1 MTSFVIRVIV
11 TGLGLWVADWL
22 LDGIS
27 IGSPTTLVLAALVLG
42 ILNAV
47 IKPLLFWLTL
57 PLTVITL
64 GIFVLVL
71 NAAVFGLAAAFF
83 SGFTVASFWS
93 AMGGALIVSLV
104 SWVASWF
111 IGDKKGG

>member
-1 MTSFVIRVIV
+1 MSGFLIRVIV

-22 LDGIS
+22 LAGITIQS
-27 IGSPTTLVLAALVLG
+27 TTTLILAALVLG

-57 PLTVITL
+57 PLTIVTL
-64 GIFVLVL
+64 GIFILIL

-83 SGFTVASFWS
+83 AGFSVDSFWT
-93 AMGGALIVSLV
+93 AMGGAIIVSV
-104 SWVASWF
+104 ISWIASWF
-111 IGDKKGG
+111 IGEKKS

>member
-1 MTSFVIRVIV
+1 MSGFFIRVIV

-22 LDGIS
+22 LDGIT
-27 IGSPTTLVLAALVLG
+27 IESPATLIFAALVLG
-42 ILNAV
+42 ILNAI

-57 PLTVITL
+57 PLTIVTL

-83 SGFTVASFWS
+83 SGFSVDSFWT
-93 AMGGALIVSLV
+93 AMVGAIIVSIV
-104 SWVASWF
+104 SWIASWF
-111 IGDKKGG
+111 VGDKNG